1 MPMKTR
7 TELEQTLRDALPLL
21 ASRFHVKR
29 LGLFGSYVR
38 GEQTDASDVDI
49 LVEFSAPIGWEIVA
63 VKEHLEQVLGMR
75 VDLVTLPALK
85 PQYRERVLS
94 EVRTLP

>member
-7 TELEQTLRDALPLL
+7 TEIEQTLRDALPLL
-21 ASRFHVKR
+21 TSRFHVKR

-49 LVEFSAPIGWEIVA
+49 LVEFSAPIGWEIVD
-63 VKEHLEQVLGMR
+63 VKEHLGRALGIR
-75 VDLVTLPALK
+75 VDLVTVPALK

-94 EVRTLP
+94 EVVYA